1 VPTCLIRN
9 ARIFEGTCVLPYDA
23 VLICDG
29 TIAAVGKEAGL
40 PTVPQ
45 SLDANGG
52 TLLPGLIDAHVH
64 AGIPNDALARALL
77 FGVTTV
83 LDMFMPVA
91 SLLAAKAR
99 QDGPGGSRIADLRSA
114 GYCATAPGGHGTQYG
129 FPIPTLNA
137 AKEAHSFVAARIE
150 EGSDYIKIMLED
162 REIFG
167 DSIPTLGRD
176 TLQALVA
183 SAHGFGKLAVA
194 HVHTVDFASE
204 ALEARADGLAHVYQ
218 DRLPEPGL
226 VETMAKRGVFVVP
239 TLSVLESACGLA
251 GGGTVAD
258 DLHLSPYL
266 SPEEIAWLRRPIAA
280 PNATPRHYFGVVQ
293 PAVRQLVGSGIS
305 VLAGTDAPNPGVV
318 HGVSIHREL
327 ELLVDSGL
335 TAVQALAAATAV
347 PAAVFGLADRGRIA
361 AGLRADLLLVEGDPT
376 RDIRLTRDIKGVWK
390 RGVFLDRE
398 RYLTN

>member
-23 VLICDG
+23 VLIRDG
-29 TIAAVGKEAGL
+29 RIAAVGKEASL
-40 PTVPQ
+40 PAVSK
-45 SLDANGG
+45 SLDAKGR

-77 FGVTTV
+77 FGVTTE

-91 SLLAAKAR
+91 SLLEAKAK
-99 QDGPGGSRIADLRSA
+99 QDGAGGSRIADLRSA
-114 GYCATAPGGHGTQYG
+114 GYCATVPGGHGTQYG
-129 FPIPTLNA
+129 FPIPTVDSA
-137 AKEAHSFVAARIE
+137 EEAHSFVAARIE

-162 REIFG
+162 RQIFG
-167 DSIPTLGRD
+167 DSIPTIARD

-194 HVHTVDFASE
+194 HVHTVDFASQ
-204 ALEARADGLAHVYQ
+204 ALGAGADGLAHVYQ

-226 VETMAKRGVFVVP
+226 IETMAKRCVFVVP

-251 GGGTVAD
+251 GGVTLAD
-258 DLHLSPYL
+258 DVHLSPYL
-266 SPEEIAWLRRPIAA
+266 SPEEMAWLRRPIAA
-280 PNATPRHYFGVVQ
+280 ANATPQHYFEVVQ
-293 PAVRQLVGSGIS
+293 PAVRQLMDGGIS
-305 VLAGTDAPNPGVV
+305 VLAGTDAPNPGVA

-335 TAVQALAAATAV
+335 TAAQALAAATAI
-347 PAAVFGLADRGRIA
+347 PAAVFGLTDRGRIA
-361 AGLRADLLLVEGDPT
+361 DGLRADLLLVEGDPT
-376 RDIRLTRDIKGVWK
+376 RDIRSTRNIKGIWK
-390 RGVFLDRE
+390 RGVFLNRE
-398 RYLTN
+398 KYSTN